1 MVITMN
7 LSKARTI
14 LELSLAEYSRIRATY
29 YSSVYDIVST
39 FLTGKG
45 STTGPSNSMKRAMS
59 DAVFATG
66 TIAWQDGGAELPLEQ
81 DAFDLVQSTHSA
93 ELVNIDTLF
102 QRLLLLRRDTPKNE
116 LDLVAEQEAGARAE
130 GYCGTLDFLYS
141 QVKLLAAGNKMLTFV
156 GVDGKENCKDC
167 KRLYGQ
173 KHRASWWVEH
183 DAIPGS
189 RSFECKGYNCLHVLV
204 DSQGQIYTL

>member
-1 MVITMN
+1 MN
-7 LSKARTI
+7 LSKARKI
-14 LELSLAEYSRIRATY
+14 LELSLAEYSRVRATY

-66 TIAWQDGGAELPLEQ
+66 TIAWQDGGAELPIEQ
-81 DAFDLVQSTHSA
+81 EAFDLIQSIHSG

-102 QRLLLLRRDTPKNE
+102 QRLLSLRRDTSKNE
-116 LDLVAEQEAGARAE
+116 LDLVAEQEAGDRAE

-141 QVKLLAAGNKMLTFV
+141 QVKLLAGGNKMLTFV
-156 GVDGKENCKDC
+156 GVDGQSPFPCPECRRYKN
-167 KRLYGQ
+167 KRHSA
-173 KHRASWWVEH
+173 KWWVQN
-183 DAIPGS
+183 DAVPGS
-189 RSFECKGYNCLHVLV
+189 VTGFTCKGYNCKHVLV
-204 DSQGQIYTL
+204 DDGGQIWTL